1 MVKPVRPRAFGRTN
15 DMRAGGDNCF
25 VELGP
30 LLPLPRRALIEGAGT
45 FLLMFVIVG
54 TGMLAQQPTSDALLR
69 KLVAAVAISGALAG
83 LILALGPL
91 SGGHLNPLISALQ
104 WFPGRSRTL
113 RCALFYVIAQA
124 AGACAGAACA
134 NAIFDGDAMLYR
146 LLPISGQGVASEAVC
161 SMGLMTIV
169 FAVSTRG
176 GRRDAGSVAVG
187 AWLLAAIVTAPS
199 SPYANP
205 AITLA
210 ATIADGQVR
219 LPPGTVAVYVGAQF
233 AGALIA
239 FAIIAAIFPS
249 TGSNGRED
257 AAAVAARDITEIDG
271 LVGES
276 PVETQQEKVS

>member
-1 MVKPVRPRAFGRTN
+1 MVKPVRPGAFGRTN

-25 VELGP
+25 VELRP
-30 LLPLPRRALIEGAGT
+30 LLPLPRRALIEGAGS

-69 KLVAAVAISGALAG
+69 KFVAAVAISGALVG

-113 RCALFYVIAQA
+113 RCALLYVIAQA

-134 NAIFDGDAMLYR
+134 NVVLDGDAIQYR
-146 LLPISGQGVASEAVC
+146 LLPISGQRVASEAVC

-169 FAVSTRG
+169 FAASTRG
-176 GRRDAGSVAVG
+176 GRRDAGPIAVG
-187 AWLLAAIVTAPS
+187 AWLVAAIVTAPS

-205 AITLA
+205 AVTLA
-210 ATIADGQVR
+210 ATIADGSVR
-219 LPPGTVAVYVGAQF
+219 LSAGTVAAYVGAQF
-233 AGALIA
+233 VGALIA
-239 FAIIAAIFPS
+239 FAIIATIFPR
-249 TGSNGRED
+249 TGPKGRED
-257 AAAVAARDITEIDG
+257 AAAVAAWDVTETNS

-276 PVETQQEKVS
+276 PGETQQEKVS